1 MTNQLATDYEYLSTT
16 NLLLIDLIDVIDV
29 IN

>member
-1 MTNQLATDYEYLSTT
+1 MTNQLVTDYEYLSTT
-16 NLLLIDLIDVIDV
+16 NWLLIDLIDVIDV